1 MINIGSL
8 LKADVETPTIQPQ
21 VVFDIGNINVS
32 SSMLSGILLTF
43 LLILFAIVVSPYI
56 KTNGKP
62 TKIQLVM
69 EIIYLYIFD
78 LVAKISGDGKV
89 ARKIMPIIMAI
100 MIFIGF
106 SNILLIIPGLSSITF
121 NGNTVF
127 STNTSDLNSTF
138 GIAVVAVLWTHWLS
152 IRQFNIFGHINK
164 FIKVGTVFN
173 EFKKG
178 PAAGAL
184 SIIDFFVGLLDI
196 VSEFA
201 KSLSLSLRLFGN
213 MFAGEILSS
222 LLLQAFAIILPV
234 ALLGMSLF
242 TGVLQAIV
250 FGALVSSYFGAALKE
265 E

>member
-1 MINIGSL
+1 MDFGSL
-8 LKADVETPTIQPQ
+8 LKLNIEAPTIQPQ
-21 VVFDIGNINVS
+21 IVFDIGSTNIS
-32 SSMLSGILLTF
+32 SAMLSGILLTI
-43 LLILFAIVVSPYI
+43 LLAIFALVVSPFI
-56 KTNGKP
+56 KTTGKP
-62 TKIQLVM
+62 TKVQVM
-69 EIIYLYIFD
+69 LESIYSYIYD
-78 LVAKISGDGKV
+78 LVEKIAGDKKV

-100 MIFIGF
+100 MVFIGF
-106 SNILLIIPGLSSITF
+106 SNILMIIPGLSSISF

-138 GIAVVAVLWTHWLS
+138 GIAAVAVLWTHWLS

-164 FIKVGTVFN
+164 YIKVGTVYN